1 MAVQTHRDFCI
12 LGLRLLGLNQRITTG
27 SYHCVFGMDA
37 SMRQKDAQTEKN
49 SLASAF
55 PNQFFSPLQHP
66 DGDPAMVRKK

>member
-1 MAVQTHRDFCI
+1 
-12 LGLRLLGLNQRITTG
+12 
-27 SYHCVFGMDA
+27 
-37 SMRQKDAQTEKN
+37 MRQKDAQTEKN